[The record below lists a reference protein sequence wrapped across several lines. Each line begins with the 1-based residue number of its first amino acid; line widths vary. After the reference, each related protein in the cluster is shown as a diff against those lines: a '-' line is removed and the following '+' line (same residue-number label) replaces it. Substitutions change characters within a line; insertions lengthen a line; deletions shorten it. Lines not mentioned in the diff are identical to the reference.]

1 MLTVTEYEKIRYAF
15 EVEGKSRRQIGREL
29 KHSYWTIRKALE
41 SAEPLPYRLN
51 KPKAAPKLDPFKERI
66 TELLAGESALPKK
79 QRYTSRRIYD
89 LLVEDGYEG
98 SEGYLRHY
106 IGRVRNGNRR
116 PPIFIPL
123 SYEPGEAAQVDWGEA
138 DVMMGG
144 EQVTVQLFVMRLM
157 YSRRTFVMAFPGQ
170 KWECFAAGHVAAFDF
185 FGGVP
190 KTVVYDNLKTAVAQ
204 LTGRERTLQP
214 KFIGLRSHYL
224 FESRF
229 CTPGAGHEK
238 GGVEH
243 GVKFVRKRYLVPLP
257 QVADFAELNA
267 FLQAKCEAEDGRTVA
282 RQTATIGE
290 MFGEERVQLRAL
302 PAVPFDCATSREAT
316 LTRYGQVVC
325 ETNRY
330 SVPADKATKTL
341 TLKLYPFRIDII
353 SNNAVIAA
361 HERCYGREQDII
373 EPTHYL
379 SLLVERPGAF
389 DHAQP
394 IQQWKTTWP
403 PVFDRLLRHFQ
414 AQMSHIVAI
423 KTFVRIL
430 QLAVETDTAQVATAI
445 ERAFDD
451 GIVSESGIRFCLNRL
466 CDPAVNLPTESVD
479 DQPTVPDYDQLLP
492 QPLPEVTR

>member
-1 MLTVTEYEKIRYAF
+1 MTEYEKIRYAF
-15 EVEGKSRRQIGREL
+15 EIEGKSRRQIGRDL

-41 SAEPLPYRLN
+41 SAEPKPYQLN
-51 KPKAAPKLDPFKERI
+51 KPKSAPKIDPFKERI
-66 TELLAGESALPKK
+66 AEMLAGESALPKK
-79 QRYTSRRIYD
+79 QRYTSRRIYEV
-89 LLVEDGYEG
+89 LVEEGYEG
-98 SEGYLRHY
+98 SESYLRHY
-106 IGRVRNGNRR
+106 ICRVRSANRR

-123 SYEPGEAAQVDWGEA
+123 TYAPGEAAQVDWGEA
-138 DVMMGG
+138 DVLMGG
-144 EQVTVQLFVMRLM
+144 EQVTVQLFVMRM
-157 YSRRTFVMAFPGQ
+157 MHSRRTFVMAFPRQ
-170 KWECFAAGHVAAFDF
+170 KWACFAAGHVAAFDF

-190 KTVVYDNLKTAVAQ
+190 KTVIYDNLKTAVAT
-204 LTGRERTLQP
+204 LTGRDRSLQP
-214 KFIGLRSHYL
+214 KFVGLRSHYL

-257 QVADFAELNA
+257 QVSDFAELNA
-267 FLQAKCEAEDGRTVA
+267 FLREKCEAEDGRTVA
-282 RQTATIGE
+282 RQKATIGE
-290 MFGEERVQLRAL
+290 MFGEERLQLRPL

-316 LTRYGQVVC
+316 LTRYSQVTC

-353 SNNAVIAA
+353 RDNAIIAT
-361 HERCYGREQDII
+361 HDRCYGREQDII

-379 SLLVERPGAF
+379 PLLAERPGAF
-389 DHAQP
+389 DHAKP

-414 AQMSHIVAI
+414 AQMSSIVAI

-430 QLAVETDTAQVATAI
+430 QMVVETDSTHVATAI

-451 GIVSESGIRFCLNRL
+451 GIVSEAGIRFCLNRL
-466 CDPAVNLPTESVD
+466 CDPAQNIPIETADE
-479 DQPTVPDYDQLLP
+479 QPAVPDYDRLLP
-492 QPLPEVTR
+492 HRLLEVTR